1 MDGGWIVAKTG
12 IPTFVSLAH
21 GLDVYLSRNQTNI
34 QEALDAE
41 DVAAFLAFIDC
52 LKAVLLAIGK
62 LPVNP

>member
-1 MDGGWIVAKTG
+1 MARTG
-12 IPTFVSLAH
+12 IPTFVHLAQ
-21 GLDVYLSRNQTNI
+21 GLDVYLARNQTTI
-34 QEALDAE
+34 QENLDAE